1 MYYEINSY
9 QDQVRHLF
17 TYASVIIWHDTNVS
31 HRNTRNINVDI
42 NTNCSAHSFLSH
54 QGAGPES
61 SPSTPTSRSSAF
73 VELVEELVLICSD
86 ANNSCESQ
94 LWDKQ
99 QVDNMKHVTHMIFF
113 SISAPPH
120 CLACAT
126 CVGEQQTFFSQVFPA
141 KLWQGMLTE
150 NHKSATYSSVARLV
164 CRNMQKEYAIIWN
177 LCWGW
182 TQSIEMST
190 RVRCFMF
197 FLYVLLISY
206 LKPWSWHVALH
217 LT

>member
-1 MYYEINSY
+1 M
-9 QDQVRHLF
+9 
-17 TYASVIIWHDTNVS
+17 S

-177 LCWGW
+177 LC
-182 TQSIEMST
+182 
-190 RVRCFMF
+190 
-197 FLYVLLISY
+197 
-206 LKPWSWHVALH
+206 
-217 LT
+217 